1 MTLAHST
8 LATTRQ
14 APDLPPTTPHRVYPG
29 LLPAVAV
36 AHVVHGYLAR
46 QPAYLK
52 SAARLLQQQ
61 PESPD
66 MLAVRAV
73 CAMLLG
79 DTQEAERLLRRAAG
93 PAGPAAAQ
101 KAGAAAAATAPR
113 DDGSL
118 PSAAQAYAFVERASA
133 AGDEGL
139 LPGLCLFTER
149 WLAKVGCSGREGV
162 GRTCCGSRG

>member
-1 MTLAHST
+1 M
-8 LATTRQ
+8 
-14 APDLPPTTPHRVYPG
+14 
-29 LLPAVAV
+29 
-36 AHVVHGYLAR
+36 HGYLAR

-79 DTQEAERLLRRAAG
+79 DTQDAERLLKRAAG
-93 PAGPAAAQ
+93 PVGSAAAQ
-101 KAGAAAAATAPR
+101 KAGPSASTSALR

-118 PSAAQAYAFVERASA
+118 PSAAQAYAFVVRTSA

-149 WLAKVGCSGREGV
+149 WLAKVGRAGR
-162 GRTCCGSRG
+162 S